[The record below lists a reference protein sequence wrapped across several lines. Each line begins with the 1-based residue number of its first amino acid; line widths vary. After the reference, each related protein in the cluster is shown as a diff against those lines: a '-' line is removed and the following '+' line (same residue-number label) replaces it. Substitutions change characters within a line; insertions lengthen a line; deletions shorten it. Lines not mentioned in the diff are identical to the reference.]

1 MQEFIINETKK
12 IFNKAIKRYAKKD
25 GVEQE
30 KVSVLLHLYDE
41 GEINGEGE
49 LERNVGYK
57 ICHNYAPVKSVS
69 IMDILGVL
77 IDMRGYSM
85 LVPPQIKNIL
95 LGFEAELSSKDI
107 EVCIFLDREDEDEIN
122 YFLFSNGQLVKKFQL
137 EEVLKLEMT

>member
-1 MQEFIINETKK
+1 MQDFIINETKK

-25 GVEQE
+25 GIEE
-30 KVSVLLHLYDE
+30 KNVSVLLHLFDE
-41 GEINGEGE
+41 GEINDEGE
-49 LERNVGYK
+49 LERKVGYK

-95 LGFEAELSSKDI
+95 LGFEEELSSSDI
-107 EVCIFLDREDEDEIN
+107 EVCIFLDREDDDEIN
-122 YFLFSNGQLVKKFQL
+122 YFLFSNGQLVKKFHL